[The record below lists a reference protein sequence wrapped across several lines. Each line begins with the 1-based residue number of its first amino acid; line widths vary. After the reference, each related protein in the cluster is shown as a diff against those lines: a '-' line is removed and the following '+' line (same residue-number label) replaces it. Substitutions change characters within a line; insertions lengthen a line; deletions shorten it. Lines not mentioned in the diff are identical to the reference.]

1 MLSLSNLSIDFLKS
15 NDYAIAAFI
24 PFLKLCSSHKVIG
37 HIVLSQIDEFEK
49 EELEYKTVEEDQEL
63 V

>member
-1 MLSLSNLSIDFLKS
+1 M
-15 NDYAIAAFI
+15 FI
-24 PFLKLCSSHKVIG
+24 SYFEICSSQLNCIYLTYDDT
-37 HIVLSQIDEFEK
+37 VLSQIDESEK